1 MNWDAL
7 LTHTLT
13 LKSGERLTTL
23 REVARVITSHFEATP
38 RWAVLD
44 RAMEAMMRAAE
55 SGGTRRDQRGDTADR
70 VCLAAVVVAVGSRA
84 PHGRQVHH
92 GRRSCAR
99 SCSACW
105 PQASL
110 FDLV

>member
-55 SGGTRRDQRGDTADR
+55 SGGRDEITA
-70 VCLAAVVVAVGSRA
+70 
-84 PHGRQVHH
+84 
-92 GRRSCAR
+92 
-99 SCSACW
+99 CS
-105 PQASL
+105 SL
-110 FDLV
+110 NRFCEWAFCSS

>member
-1 MNWDAL
+1 MLSTAMVDWSRP
-7 LTHTLT
+7 LTRVLT

-55 SGGTRRDQRGDTADR
+55 SGGRDEIREATRLIAF
-70 VCLAAVVVAVGSRA
+70 VL
-84 PHGRQVHH
+84 RQ
-92 GRRSCAR
+92 
-99 SCSACW
+99 W
-105 PQASL
+105 SL
-110 FDLV
+110 L

>member
-1 MNWDAL
+1 MRAINWDAL

-55 SGGTRRDQRGDTADR
+55 SGGRDEIREATRLIAF
-70 VCLAAVVVAVGSRA
+70 VL
-84 PHGRQVHH
+84 RQ
-92 GRRSCAR
+92 
-99 SCSACW
+99 W
-105 PQASL
+105 SL
-110 FDLV
+110 L